1 MSAPDAPNAFAAPKQ
16 PELTKEQAKD
26 ALQQTIELMKQPD
39 NMAKMEA
46 AKAAMATQPDNIMM
60 LMMMVMPVATQVCQ
74 PVLQKFGFS
83 ADQGGLMAYVAA
95 TMKHKEDAEIAAL
108 GKEMRGTFVPEA
120 LEGVIGMMLAGPS
133 GGGMPMGM

>member
-1 MSAPDAPNAFAAPKQ
+1 
-16 PELTKEQAKD
+16 
-26 ALQQTIELMKQPD
+26 
-39 NMAKMEA
+39 
-46 AKAAMATQPDNIMM
+46 MATQPDNIMM

-120 LEGVIGMMLAGPS
+120 LEGVIGMMLAGPA
-133 GGGMPMGM
+133 GGGMPIGM

>member
-1 MSAPDAPNAFAAPKQ
+1 MDDPYPRTDATNRASIAPPTNRIQ
-16 PELTKEQAKD
+16 SNSVETLTFPVPTFHPQ
-26 ALQQTIELMKQPD
+26 
-39 NMAKMEA
+39 A

-120 LEGVIGMMLAGPS
+120 LEGVIGMMLAGPA
-133 GGGMPMGM
+133 GGGMPIGM